1 MARPGVVLL
10 IDELVFEELELFWGV
25 RVVEG
30 QYPIVVNLLG
40 DVPVPVGYEMIRLSN
55 SVAFREGTSN

>member
-1 MARPGVVLL
+1 MLVPGVVLL
-10 IDELVFEELELFWGV
+10 VDELVFEELELFRGV

-40 DVPVPVGYEMIRLSN
+40 DVPVPVEYKYE
-55 SVAFREGTSN
+55 